1 MSTDNNIDPHRLHSP
16 AAERN
21 KQPILDALLRLL
33 MGPWTTY
40 IIWVLET
47 EGTLRF
53 GELKARMPGISS
65 KVLTERLRLLESA
78 GIISRT
84 YKPTI
89 PPSVSYALTARGHE
103 LKDALSAINAVA
115 LKWQAETRDAVTPA
129 AP

>member
-1 MSTDNNIDPHRLHSP
+1 MSVASSTFQ
-16 AAERN
+16 AADHEAADG
-21 KQPILDALLRLL
+21 QSTCPMDALLRLL

-40 IIWVLET
+40 IIWVLQT

-78 GIISRT
+78 DIISRT

-89 PPSVSYALTARGHE
+89 PPSVSYALTARGRE
-103 LKDALSAINAVA
+103 LKDALGAINAVA
-115 LKWQAETRDAVTPA
+115 LKWQAEERDVATA
-129 AP
+129 T